1 MVRLQRISE
10 RVNSTAEAAIA
21 VLGPAILFGSSNQT
35 ACQLSDFVGMILT
48 AALRVVSSVVVS
60 IMQAFPTGG
69 HDLLL
74 EGLLKV
80 PVSFWT
86 LIFALAGRA

>member
-1 MVRLQRISE
+1 MARLQKIE
-10 RVNSTAEAAIA
+10 GPVNPTAETAIA
-21 VLGPAILFGSSNQT
+21 LVGQVILFGSSNQT
-35 ACQLSDFVGMILT
+35 ACQVSDFVGMILT
-48 AALRVVSSVVVS
+48 AALRVLPSVIVSV
-60 IMQAFPTGG
+60 MQALPTCG